1 MKNIFFILFLFSVP
15 LSAQQVYT
23 GRVLSAKDSS
33 ALQGVSIYFDGTS
46 LGTTSNKEGF
56 FKIQNTAS
64 NISPLIFR
72 SIGYT
77 TRTVANISV
86 FKDDNFPI
94 VFLEESIDQLETV
107 VLETD
112 PWTREHKLRVFR
124 REFLG
129 KTEAA
134 TKSKILNED
143 AIKLKYSPSNAEL
156 IAFANEPI
164 IIENKYLGYIIEYEL
179 MDFTV
184 KYSGGSSGLQLVDFT
199 FYEGTSFFRELN
211 EKVKRRFIKHRK
223 EAFSGSLLQ
232 FMRALANKKLT
243 EHNFRIFHER
253 FEVAPYKYFE
263 IAPEGKFTKVIM
275 LAKQLSILYE
285 DQQSAIIYEYP
296 FYIDEFGNVSP
307 TRSYSIS
314 GFMGQSRIANTL
326 PLNYGL

>member
-1 MKNIFFILFLFSVP
+1 MKYLVFIFLL
-15 LSAQQVYT
+15 LSISLRAQKTYT
-23 GRVLSAKDSS
+23 GQILSAKDST

-46 LGTTSNKEGF
+46 LGTTSNEKGF

-77 TRTVANISV
+77 TRTVPNISV
-86 FKDDNFPI
+86 FEDDNFPI

-134 TKSKILNED
+134 TKSKIINEEV
-143 AIKLKYSPSNAEL
+143 IKLKYSPSKGEL

-184 KYSGGSSGLQLVDFT
+184 KYSTGSSGLQLVDFT
-199 FYEGTSFFRELN
+199 FYEGSSFFKEL
-211 EKVKRRFIKHRK
+211 KKKPKRRFLKHRE
-223 EAFSGSLLQ
+223 EAFKGSLLQ
-232 FMRALANKKLT
+232 FMRALANKKLA

-253 FEVAPYKYFE
+253 FEVPSYKYFDIQPKE
-263 IAPEGKFTKVIM
+263 DFTLIKM
-275 LAKQLSILYE
+275 LTKELSILYE
-285 DQQSAIIYEYP
+285 DQQSAIIYKNP
-296 FYIDEFGNVSP
+296 FYIDEFGNFTP
-307 TRSYSIS
+307 TRAFSIS
-314 GFMGQSRIANTL
+314 GFMGQSRIANLL
-326 PLNYGL
+326 PSNYGL